1 MLDDRNRYL
10 RQLRRLRRS
19 ARRWSM
25 LAGTLAGASAVL
37 VPYHGLGWPDAIWV
51 ALTGGS
57 AALTWW
63 RWSDLRELRA
73 QPVPEPLGPAE
84 RPLLGDARV
93 DALVSRWPAGHGALM
108 ELRRMQSRARLR
120 GSSVL
125 PAWNR
130 LDRAAQ
136 TFAGLAPRLVGPAA
150 GTVREAR
157 AAERALRDLG
167 ERTAAVERA
176 LRLAP
181 GGRQPAGGRPIPG
194 LRQAAATWASPTAN
208 HQAPPG
214 GQLAAA
220 HADLMHHFT
229 QGVEA
234 YERLVAA
241 AAGYVAE
248 DGRTTVDDGSLRR
261 LTEAADLLAGIAAAL
276 SELRTANGSASA

>member
-1 MLDDRNRYL
+1 VLDERNRYL
-10 RQLRRLRRS
+10 RQLRRMRRS

-25 LAGTLAGASAVL
+25 LAGTFAGASAIL
-37 VPYHGLGWPDAIWV
+37 VPYHGLGWPDAIWA

-63 RWSDLRELRA
+63 RWSDLRELHA
-73 QPVPEPLGPAE
+73 QPVPEPVGPAE

-93 DALVSRWPAGHGALM
+93 DALVSRWSAGRGALA

-130 LDRAAQ
+130 LDRATQ
-136 TFAGLAPRLVGPAA
+136 TFAGLAPRLAGQAA
-150 GTVREAR
+150 GTVPEAR
-157 AAERALRDLG
+157 AAERTLRDLG
-167 ERTAAVERA
+167 ERAAAVERA

-181 GGRQPAGGRPIPG
+181 GGGQAPAGWP
-194 LRQAAATWASPTAN
+194 S
-208 HQAPPG
+208 PG
-214 GQLAAA
+214 GRQDGQLVAA
-220 HADLMHHFT
+220 HADLMRHFT

-248 DGRTTVDDGSLRR
+248 DGRTAVDDGSPRR
-261 LTEAADLLAGIAAAL
+261 LTEAADLLAGIATAL
-276 SELRTANGSASA
+276 SELRTANGPASV